1 MLSISRL
8 APAFSADEVILV
20 RKIVRGDMRSLCIE
34 PTLLSE
40 SVAVSYGL
48 SPGIDG
54 TEERSLQ
61 GCVHFGLKVRCMEC
75 ELYLA
80 HSCYQH

>member
-8 APAFSADEVILV
+8 APAFSAGEVILV
-20 RKIVRGDMRSLCIE
+20 RKIVRGGMRSLCIE

-40 SVAVSYGL
+40 SVTVSYGL

-54 TEERSLQ
+54 TDERSLQ
-61 GCVHFGLKVRCMEC
+61 GCVHFGFYIQRL
-75 ELYLA
+75 
-80 HSCYQH
+80 